1 MTMKIMLIMMA
12 IMMIL
17 ILSDKRSFGL
27 YSLHI
32 TRLHIAKLNRLK
44 AIL

>member
-1 MTMKIMLIMMA
+1 MTIKIMLIMIA

-17 ILSDKRSFGL
+17 IFSDKRSVGL

-44 AIL
+44 VIL